1 MTLNC
6 AAIVVELDESH
17 EGEEGV
23 QTPRHVE
30 GGGSS
35 HLLFRPAATAMLHAL
50 EPRIA
55 ARTLRVCVHDE
66 RKATMLQRIFRRLD
80 TGDGRT
86 MDDLGLLKMQGGAE
100 GATTRACRLTAAAMC
115 WPLHRR

>member
-1 MTLNC
+1 MVLDGRRCNFRNLFDAGND
-6 AAIVVELDESH
+6 AADLRANWAQS
-17 EGEEGV
+17 
-23 QTPRHVE
+23 
-30 GGGSS
+30 GGTKNEQDIDMMMS
-35 HLLFRPAATAMLHAL
+35 HAL